1 MLVCRFYA
9 VTHMAEQGEFLTA
22 VYEIGG
28 PERQARARAER
39 ICLDQTVE
47 ADGDVLPPPLRG
59 DIFGRLQHLERRSGG
74 RYHATIHYPA
84 RLLGADCSALLNVLF
99 GTSSLRGDVRLLFF
113 TLTEGLVS
121 AWSGPR
127 YGLAGLRQAVGVTD
141 RPLVCA
147 VLKPLGRSPA
157 DLAKLA
163 AQFVRGGADLV
174 KDDQGLLDQP
184 FCPFEERVARC
195 AEAITTATAQRG
207 RPCIYFAHISGAPDT
222 MRQRAFA
229 AKRHGAT
236 GLLVAPG
243 LTGFDALHALAADD
257 TLSLPIASHPSFL
270 GTWTAT
276 SAGGLSPAVA
286 YALLP
291 RLAGA
296 DLSVYPAFEAGYLMS
311 KDDCV
316 SVAAGCRQRWAHLLP
331 VMPAVGGRMGSDRI
345 GESRAALGEDIVF
358 VLGSRIQQ
366 DPQGVASAIEDFQ
379 RELARAFNT
388 AM

>member
-1 MLVCRFYA
+1 
-9 VTHMAEQGEFLTA
+9 
-22 VYEIGG
+22 
-28 PERQARARAER
+28 
-39 ICLDQTVE
+39 
-47 ADGDVLPPPLRG
+47 
-59 DIFGRLQHLERRSGG
+59 
-74 RYHATIHYPA
+74 
-84 RLLGADCSALLNVLF
+84 
-99 GTSSLRGDVRLLFF
+99 
-113 TLTEGLVS
+113 
-121 AWSGPR
+121 
-127 YGLAGLRQAVGVTD
+127 
-141 RPLVCA
+141 
-147 VLKPLGRSPA
+147 
-157 DLAKLA
+157 
-163 AQFVRGGADLV
+163 
-174 KDDQGLLDQP
+174 
-184 FCPFEERVARC
+184 
-195 AEAITTATAQRG
+195 
-207 RPCIYFAHISGAPDT
+207 

-270 GTWTAT
+270 GTWAAT
-276 SAGGLSPAVA
+276 GAGGLSPAVA

-316 SVAAGCRQRWAHLLP
+316 AVAGGCRQRWAHLLP

-345 GESRAALGEDIVF
+345 GESRAALGEDIIF

-379 RELARAFNT
+379 RQLARASNT
-388 AM
+388 AI